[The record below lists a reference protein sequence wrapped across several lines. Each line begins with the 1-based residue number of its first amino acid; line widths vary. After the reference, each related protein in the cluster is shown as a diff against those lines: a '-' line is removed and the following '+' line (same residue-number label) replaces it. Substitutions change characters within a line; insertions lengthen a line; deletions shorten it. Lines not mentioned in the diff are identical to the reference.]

1 MLAED
6 AGDLLRLM
14 VDMGGD
20 LHRELTH
27 LTGMLM
33 DTGDQIGKTGQFV
46 FLTFGVVGPLQGDHC
61 GVPGDLPHCLGS
73 LAQLFRLRPL
83 AA

>member
-14 VDMGGD
+14 VDMGRD
-20 LHRELTH
+20 LYRELTY
-27 LTGMLM
+27 LPGMLM
-33 DTGDQIGKTGQFV
+33 DTGDQIGKTGQLV

-61 GVPGDLPHCLGS
+61 GVAGDLPYRLGG
-73 LAQLFRLRPL
+73 LAQLLRLHPL